1 MPLPTARDI
10 IEHEKTQTKA
20 RLAQVLEAI
29 VETVNEAPNG
39 APCGPLYM
47 ALMHVW
53 PSLSSQTFNMMIAAL
68 VSEGKVERRN
78 HCLYRVPPEYNI
90 DGTLNPF

>member
-1 MPLPTARDI
+1 MNDQQA
-10 IEHEKTQTKA
+10 KA
-20 RLAQVLEAI
+20 ILAEICKAI

-53 PSLSSQTFNMMIAAL
+53 PSMTSEQFNMLIDTLVAA
-68 VSEGKVERRN
+68 GKVERRG
-78 HCLYRVPPEYNI
+78 HCLYTTPPRYTEPAKH
-90 DGTLNPF
+90 GL

>member
-1 MPLPTARDI
+1 MNDQAQRV
-10 IEHEKTQTKA
+10 
-20 RLAQVLEAI
+20 LAEICNAI

-53 PSLSSQTFNMMIAAL
+53 PDMTSYEFGVL
-68 VSEGKVERRN
+68 VSTLVCAGKVRRVG
-78 HCLYRVPPEYNI
+78 HLLYAPHDDALFDHMPNT
-90 DGTLNPF
+90 GL

>member
-1 MPLPTARDI
+1 MNEQQA
-10 IEHEKTQTKA
+10 Q
-20 RLAQVLEAI
+20 RLLAKISEAI

-53 PSLSSQTFNMMIAAL
+53 PSMTSLQFNMLIATL
-68 VSEGKVERRN
+68 VAAGKVRRVG
-78 HCLYRVPPEYNI
+78 HCLYKVECTQTEYDRYLAGAFSGPANK
-90 DGTLNPF
+90 

>member
-1 MPLPTARDI
+1 MNDQQT
-10 IEHEKTQTKA
+10 EKL
-20 RLAQVLEAI
+20 LAQVLEAI

-53 PSLSSQTFNMMIAAL
+53 PNLTSATFNVMIAGL
-68 VSEGKVERRN
+68 VEAGKVERRN
-78 HCLYRVPPEYNI
+78 HCLYAAQTPNGQNVTYR
-90 DGTLNPF
+90 

>member
-1 MPLPTARDI
+1 MHDQQA
-10 IEHEKTQTKA
+10 KA
-20 RLAQVLEAI
+20 VLAEICNAI

-53 PSLSSQTFNMMIAAL
+53 PSMTSMQFNMLVDTLVAA
-68 VSEGKVERRN
+68 GKVRRVG
-78 HCLYRVPPEYNI
+78 HCLFAPHDIALFDHLP
-90 DGTLNPF
+90 